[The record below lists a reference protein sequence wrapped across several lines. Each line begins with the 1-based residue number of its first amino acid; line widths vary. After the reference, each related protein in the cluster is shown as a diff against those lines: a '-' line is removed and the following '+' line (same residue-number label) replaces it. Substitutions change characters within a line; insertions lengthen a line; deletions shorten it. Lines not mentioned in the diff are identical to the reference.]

1 MHEFLPHIDKEV
13 IQTLNNAAFNGEI
26 VVVDNL
32 RLVDSAV
39 AYLSQFKELGFDTET
54 RPSFHKGKK
63 HKMAL
68 LQLSADDKAF
78 LFRLHAIDIPES
90 LATLLADE
98 DIKKIG
104 AAVHDDIK
112 GLAKITKF
120 TPAGFVDLQKMVQ
133 DYGIID
139 KSVQKIAAIV
149 LNVKV
154 SKAQRLTNWE
164 NEELTDSQQLYAATD
179 AWICLKIYKKLLDS
193 QN

>member
-1 MHEFLPHIDKEV
+1 LHEFLPHIDKEV